1 MLGKVL
7 ENTAFDGLLPLF
19 LLGMPIIAIIIVTL
33 PDNQMVLLFTSL
45 NKFSKGEKIQKQIK
59 YYLELVDRREL
70 DRDSKVLLKGYISI
84 YEETCNIQDCALKKY
99 LYNLDYLNIET
110 NAFLLQHAETLFQNG
125 ISKFPNCT
133 ALRISYAFFL
143 LERLN
148 KKQQA
153 NIELINAEKY
163 LPKFE
168 EQFIIYRYKK
178 ILEEHTSEVGDS
190 EENLDVVSNIAYK
203 NHFVQCNF
211 K

>member
-1 MLGKVL
+1 MII
-7 ENTAFDGLLPLF
+7 LL
-19 LLGMPIIAIIIVTL
+19 
-33 PDNQMVLLFTSL
+33 TSL
-45 NKFSKGEKIQKQIK
+45 NRFHKGEKVQKQIK
-59 YYLELVDRREL
+59 YYLELVDKREF
-70 DRDSKVLLKGYISI
+70 DRDSKILLKGYLSI

-99 LYNLDYLNIET
+99 LYNLEHLNMET

-125 ISKFPNCT
+125 ISKFPNCC
-133 ALRISYAFFL
+133 ALRVSYAFFL

-163 LPKFE
+163 SPKFE
-168 EQFIIYRYKK
+168 EQFVIYRYKK
-178 ILEEHTSEVGDS
+178 ILEEYTGEVGDS

-211 K
+211 NKKFLLII